1 MCYLQGVSGG
11 VEAEPKG
18 LVEGGFS
25 VVSTNSGLLLDDS
38 LLSRHINNV
47 QLHIE
52 IYRVTHSQ
60 TVRQSVRQ
68 TDRQTV
74 RHTHTHS
81 YLVGGLGS

>member
-25 VVSTNSGLLLDDS
+25 VVTTHSGLLLDNP
-38 LLSRHINNV
+38 LLSRHVHHI

-52 IYRVTHSQ
+52 IYRQTHSQ